1 MHDDISTL
9 GEGKFVIIQATCVG
23 NIIGLLL
30 CRYMPYREVEN
41 CHQGTATLATSY
53 NSHMYVF

>member
-1 MHDDISTL
+1 VHDDISTL

-23 NIIGLLL
+23 NIITL
-30 CRYMPYREVEN
+30 MSYREVEN

-53 NSHMYVF
+53 HSHMYEV